1 MNRSINVPF
10 DELRFPSSVLIQE
23 LVGCGDPGVPV
34 HGYKTGEN
42 YWAGQMVTFTCDTG
56 YHLEGPT
63 NRLCL
68 EGGNWSD
75 VMPTCECSY
84 SNSFTPIGMMMMI
97 LMIMMATMMVL
108 VMVVMMMMLMMV
120 VMMMMMM
127 MMMYFDFLS
136 SGHRYC
142 DKPNPLENGYIVGT
156 EFWEGKHVTYKCNKG
171 YRARGQMVR
180 FCNET
185 GNWTEEEP
193 KCEGQH
199 IFISPY
205 KLPSFLIRERLNI
218 LYPHILS
225 S

>member
-1 MNRSINVPF
+1 MSRSINVPF
-10 DELRFPSSVLIQE
+10 DELRFPSSVLILE

-34 HGYKTGEN
+34 NGYKTGEN

-97 LMIMMATMMVL
+97 LMIMMAT
-108 VMVVMMMMLMMV
+108 VMVLMMV
-120 VMMMMMM
+120 VIMMM
-127 MMMYFDFLS
+127 MMMYFYFRS

-156 EFWEGKHVTYKCNKG
+156 EFWEGENVTYKCNKG

-180 FCNET
+180 FCNKT

-193 KCEGQH
+193 KCKGQH

>member
-1 MNRSINVPF
+1 M
-10 DELRFPSSVLIQE
+10 
-23 LVGCGDPGVPV
+23 PV

-97 LMIMMATMMVL
+97 LMIKMAT
-108 VMVVMMMMLMMV
+108 VMVLMMV
-120 VMMMMMM
+120 VIMMM
-127 MMMYFDFLS
+127 MMMYFYFRS

-156 EFWEGKHVTYKCNKG
+156 EFWQGKIVTYKCNKG

-205 KLPSFLIRERLNI
+205 KLPSFLIRERLNM

>member
-127 MMMYFDFLS
+127 MMYFDFLS

>member
-75 VMPTCECSY
+75 VMPKCECSY
-84 SNSFTPIGMMMMI
+84 SNSFTPIGMMMMMI
-97 LMIMMATMMVL
+97 FMIMIATLMVPM
-108 VMVVMMMMLMMV
+108 MVVM
-120 VMMMMMM
+120 MMMMMM

-142 DKPNPLENGYIVGT
+142 DKPNPLENGYIIGT
-156 EFWEGKHVTYKCNKG
+156 EFWEGKNVTYKCNKG

-180 FCNET
+180 FCNKT

-205 KLPSFLIRERLNI
+205 KLLSFLIRERLNI

>member
-1 MNRSINVPF
+1 MSRSINVPF
-10 DELRFPSSVLIQE
+10 DEMRFPSSVLILE
-23 LVGCGDPGVPV
+23 LVGCGDPDVPV
-34 HGYKTGEN
+34 YGYKTGEN

-75 VMPTCECSY
+75 VTPTCECSY

-108 VMVVMMMMLMMV
+108 MMV
-120 VMMMMMM
+120 VIMMM
-127 MMMYFDFLS
+127 MMMYFYFLS

-142 DKPNPLENGYIVGT
+142 DKPNPLENGYIIGT
-156 EFWEGKHVTYKCNKG
+156 EFWEGKNVTYKCNKG

-180 FCNET
+180 FCNKT

-218 LYPHILS
+218 FYLHILS

>member
-127 MMMYFDFLS
+127 MYFDFLS

>member
-75 VMPTCECSY
+75 VMPKCECSY
-84 SNSFTPIGMMMMI
+84 SNSFTPIGTMMMMI
-97 LMIMMATMMVL
+97 FMIMIATMMV
-108 VMVVMMMMLMMV
+108 LMMV
-120 VMMMMMM
+120 VMMIMMMM
-127 MMMYFDFLS
+127 MGMMYFDFLS

-156 EFWEGKHVTYKCNKG
+156 EFWQGKIVTYKCNKG

-205 KLPSFLIRERLNI
+205 KLPSSLIRERLNI

>member
-75 VMPTCECSY
+75 VMPKCECFY
-84 SNSFTPIGMMMMI
+84 SNSFTPIGMVMMMI
-97 LMIMMATMMVL
+97 LMVMIATTMV
-108 VMVVMMMMLMMV
+108 LMMV

-127 MMMYFDFLS
+127 MMVMYFDFLS

-156 EFWEGKHVTYKCNKG
+156 EFWQGKIVTYKCNKG

-193 KCEGQH
+193 KCEGQY

>member
-1 MNRSINVPF
+1 MSRSINVPF
-10 DELRFPSSVLIQE
+10 DELRFPSSVLILE

-42 YWAGQMVTFTCDTG
+42 YWAGQMVTFTCHTG

-108 VMVVMMMMLMMV
+108 MMV
-120 VMMMMMM
+120 VIMMM
-127 MMMYFDFLS
+127 MMMYFYFLS

-156 EFWEGKHVTYKCNKG
+156 EFWEGKNVTYKCNKG

-180 FCNET
+180 FCNKT

-193 KCEGQH
+193 KCEGLH

-205 KLPSFLIRERLNI
+205 KFPSFLIRERLNI

>member
-1 MNRSINVPF
+1 MSRSINVPF
-10 DELRFPSSVLIQE
+10 DELRFPSSVLILE

-75 VMPTCECSY
+75 GMPTCECSY

-97 LMIMMATMMVL
+97 LMIMMATIMV
-108 VMVVMMMMLMMV
+108 LMMV
-120 VMMMMMM
+120 VIMMMMMM
-127 MMMYFDFLS
+127 CFYFRS
-136 SGHRYC
+136 PGHRYC

-156 EFWEGKHVTYKCNKG
+156 GFWEGENVTYKCNKG

-180 FCNET
+180 FCNKT

-205 KLPSFLIRERLNI
+205 KLPSFLIRERLNM

>member
-84 SNSFTPIGMMMMI
+84 INRFTPIGI
-97 LMIMMATMMVL
+97 NDSDGCHGGPDDGSVDDDDDDDDDDDVL
-108 VMVVMMMMLMMV
+108 
-120 VMMMMMM
+120 
-127 MMMYFDFLS
+127 
-136 SGHRYC
+136 
-142 DKPNPLENGYIVGT
+142 
-156 EFWEGKHVTYKCNKG
+156 
-171 YRARGQMVR
+171 R
-180 FCNET
+180 F
-185 GNWTEEEP
+185 
-193 KCEGQH
+193 
-199 IFISPY
+199 
-205 KLPSFLIRERLNI
+205 SFLRPPL
-218 LYPHILS
+218 L
-225 S
+225 

>member
-10 DELRFPSSVLIQE
+10 DELRFTSSLLIQE

-75 VMPTCECSY
+75 VMPKCECSY
-84 SNSFTPIGMMMMI
+84 SNSFTPIGTMMMMI
-97 LMIMMATMMVL
+97 FMIMIATMMV
-108 VMVVMMMMLMMV
+108 LMMV
-120 VMMMMMM
+120 VMMIMMMM
-127 MMMYFDFLS
+127 MGMMYFDFLS

-156 EFWEGKHVTYKCNKG
+156 EFWQGKIVTYKCNKG

-205 KLPSFLIRERLNI
+205 KLPSSLIRERLNI

>member
-1 MNRSINVPF
+1 MSRSINVPF
-10 DELRFPSSVLIQE
+10 DELRFPSSVLILE

-34 HGYKTGEN
+34 YGYKTGEN

-97 LMIMMATMMVL
+97 LMIKMAT
-108 VMVVMMMMLMMV
+108 VMVLMMV
-120 VMMMMMM
+120 VIMMM
-127 MMMYFDFLS
+127 MMMYFYFLS

-156 EFWEGKHVTYKCNKG
+156 EFWEGENVTYKCNKG

-180 FCNET
+180 FCNKT

-205 KLPSFLIRERLNI
+205 KLPSFLIRERLNM

>member
-1 MNRSINVPF
+1 MSRSINVPF
-10 DELRFPSSVLIQE
+10 DELRFPSSVLILE

-34 HGYKTGEN
+34 YGYKTGEN

-108 VMVVMMMMLMMV
+108 MMV
-120 VMMMMMM
+120 VIMMM
-127 MMMYFDFLS
+127 MMMYFYFLS

-156 EFWEGKHVTYKCNKG
+156 EFWEGKNVTYKCNKG

-180 FCNET
+180 FCNKT

-193 KCEGQH
+193 KCEGLH